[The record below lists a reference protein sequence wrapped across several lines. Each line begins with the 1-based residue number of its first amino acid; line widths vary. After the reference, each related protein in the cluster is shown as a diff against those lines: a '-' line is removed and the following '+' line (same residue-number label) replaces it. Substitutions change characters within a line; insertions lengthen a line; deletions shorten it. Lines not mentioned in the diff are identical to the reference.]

1 MFFASKKV
9 FANID
14 VTVARIQ
21 DSEDRERQNAR
32 HQNTLR
38 VDTLQRKATNRETEL
53 TNDTPSFMKRDS
65 VRGVERVVTLRELR
79 AVNQNMFGPGESKQS
94 TVPADPNDD
103 R

>member
-1 MFFASKKV
+1 MESAAGRNNNGGQNVLTDRKLLSILFDYLNPNEDGSLHMFFASKKV

-53 TNDTPSFMKRDS
+53 TNDTPSFM
-65 VRGVERVVTLRELR
+65 
-79 AVNQNMFGPGESKQS
+79 
-94 TVPADPNDD
+94 
-103 R
+103 